1 MVTPS
6 WESGAPVAQWI
17 KRWPTDL
24 AVPGSIPTRGF
35 LDRKRG
41 SIAHSLSLSS
51 AHRPDMTE
59 IPLKR
64 RSQLSLAIAFFFVLR
79 TTFHQSTK

>member
-1 MVTPS
+1 MHGVPYLFIVFHDLV
-6 WESGAPVAQWI
+6 GAPVAHWF

-24 AVPGSIPTRGF
+24 AVCLRRGSFHRE
-35 LDRKRG
+35 RG

-59 IPLKR
+59 ILLKG
-64 RSQLSLAIAFFFVLR
+64 
-79 TTFHQSTK
+79 T